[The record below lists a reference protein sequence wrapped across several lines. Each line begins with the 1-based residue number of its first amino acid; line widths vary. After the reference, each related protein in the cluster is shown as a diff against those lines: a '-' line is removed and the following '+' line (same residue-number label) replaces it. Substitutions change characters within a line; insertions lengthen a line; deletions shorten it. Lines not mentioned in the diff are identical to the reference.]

1 MLFLDISSLGLATLR
16 KAIQIIPQEPVL
28 FTGTIREN
36 LDIESTYSD
45 QDVWNVLERIGMKE
59 YVESLGDQKLS
70 SPVTENGENLSVGQR
85 QLICLGRA
93 ILVKPRILIMDEA
106 TASVDGE
113 ADKLIQRSIKTYFAD
128 TTVLS
133 IAHRLNTIADFDRV
147 LVLQEGEKIE
157 FDTPHALLSRPTS
170 LYSQLADATGSANAT
185 LLRQIALEK
194 ENSRALK

>member
-1 MLFLDISSLGLATLR
+1 
-16 KAIQIIPQEPVL
+16 
-28 FTGTIREN
+28 
-36 LDIESTYSD
+36 
-45 QDVWNVLERIGMKE
+45 MKE
-59 YVESLGDQKLS
+59 YVESQGDQKLS

-113 ADKLIQRSIKTYFAD
+113 ADKLIQKSIKTYFTD

-147 LVLQEGEKIE
+147 LVLQEGELIE
-157 FDTPHALLSRPTS
+157 FDSPHILLAKPTS
-170 LYSQLADATGSANAT
+170 LYSQLADATGSANAA
-185 LLRQIALEK
+185 LLRKIALEK
-194 ENSRALK
+194 ESSR